1 MIKAR
6 LFSVRN
12 IVTPDY
18 FHGVCLLLSTY
29 FLVQS
34 KNNYYL
40 IKLGTYTGTVFE
52 DLFSA
57 NALLT
62 AEERA
67 QLEDE
72 DSELLNTAV
81 RLSTSTL
88 GGAGAQYPT
97 ALEQYYR
104 NDIEWRVML

>member
-12 IVTPDY
+12 KVTPDY

-34 KNNYYL
+34 KNND
-40 IKLGTYTGTVFE
+40 IVKLGTYTGTVFE

-62 AEERA
+62 AEEKA
-67 QLEDE
+67 KLEDE